1 MKIGTLKKEEM
12 TFDKEAGEDDEGSG
26 IPPEIFSGI
35 IMYGHPFENN
45 FIIWPKKTN
54 MVLL

>member
-26 IPPEIFSGI
+26 IPPEIF
-35 IMYGHPFENN
+35 FWNN
-45 FIIWPKKTN
+45 NVWSSF
-54 MVLL
+54 